1 MEFLDPAKVA
11 ETSGHHLMMNVFE
24 GLFVYNRGDGPP
36 VPAMA
41 LSREVSPDGK
51 TWRIHLR
58 PGITWSD
65 GVSMTATDFVW
76 SWLRVLDPKDG
87 FQSAQLLWF
96 LRGGK
101 AFNEGADPDPTHVG
115 VRAVDEHNA
124 GNSAGK
130 SDAIF

>member
-65 GVSMTATDFVW
+65 GVSMTAHRFRLELVA
-76 SWLRVLDPKDG
+76 VLDPKTASR
-87 FQSAQLLWF
+87 SAQLLWF

-101 AFNEGADPDPTHVG
+101 SVQ
-115 VRAVDEHNA
+115 
-124 GNSAGK
+124 
-130 SDAIF
+130 